1 MKPYLLISMIVCS
14 LFFSGCAQTG
24 GNNATTGAILGGI
37 TGAFATSGHTNN
49 PAVTL
54 LGTLAGAIIGS
65 EIGAHMDEL
74 DRECASRAFE
84 RAYCSRPG
92 RVIIWDNPRNGHY
105 GEVVI
110 IRDGRTPRGEYCRE
124 FKNKVFIDGRVR
136 TTYGT
141 VCKRANGEWR
151 IVR

>member
-1 MKPYLLISMIVCS
+1 MKHYLLIVVAACS
-14 LFFSGCAQTG
+14 LSITGCAQTRG
-24 GNNATTGAILGGI
+24 DNATTGAILGGI

-49 PAVTL
+49 AAVTL

-65 EIGAHMDEL
+65 EIGSRMDEL
-74 DRECASRAFE
+74 DQQCARRAFDQ
-84 RAYCSRPG
+84 ASHSKVG

-105 GEVVI
+105 GEVVV

-124 FKNKVFIDGRVR
+124 FRNKIIIDGRVR

-141 VCKRANGEWR
+141 VCKRPNGDWR